1 MGRERYKYSY
11 KKEKNE
17 LKSHS
22 GLEVSQLRGQ
32 DLIRLSS
39 SLPLTIANKP
49 EAPQVSM
56 YDEYKNPDKIT
67 LRMEIGSKSLSFPY
81 SIPALFQRD
90 MNTTQ
95 TIVGRIYCDSTQHQH
110 IRFFSAAL

>member
-1 MGRERYKYSY
+1 
-11 KKEKNE
+11 
-17 LKSHS
+17 
-22 GLEVSQLRGQ
+22 
-32 DLIRLSS
+32 
-39 SLPLTIANKP
+39 
-49 EAPQVSM
+49 M

-110 IRFFSAAL
+110 IRFFSAALWKPDKWPLLLQSIGTKLCAVTVQI